1 MKFALRPSRVLK
13 KLHAGEVAYVF
24 KLNLS
29 DTRAGEIAARYGFD
43 CLWTD
48 MEHVPTDWS
57 SIEKSVLATKA
68 YDVDLVCRVA
78 RGSYSDY
85 IRPLEADAT
94 GIMIPHVMNAD
105 EAREIVRF
113 TRFHPIGQRPLDGG
127 NADGFYCNIPVRDY
141 MEQANR
147 ERFVILQIEDTQA
160 VEELD
165 AIADQEGIDMLLFG
179 AGDYSQAIGKP
190 GEFDHPEVVKVR
202 KKVAATARKYHKYAG
217 VLGGPAMH
225 PELIDM
231 GYSFIVVG
239 ADVVGL
245 SQYCAKIAEACGIH
259 TSNGTIRNRSTY
271 RRQAP

>member
-1 MKFALRPSRVLK
+1 MKFSLRPSRVLK
-13 KLHAGEVAYVF
+13 KLRAGEVAYVL
-24 KLNLS
+24 KLNFS
-29 DTRAGEIAARYGFD
+29 DTRAYEIAARYGFD

-57 SIEKSVLATKA
+57 CVERCVLATKA

-94 GIMIPHVMNAD
+94 GIMVPHLMSAD
-105 EAREIVRF
+105 EAKEIVRF

-127 NADGFYCNIPVRDY
+127 NADGFYCNIPVTDY
-141 MEQANR
+141 MEQANQ

-160 VEELD
+160 VEELN

-179 AGDYSQAIGKP
+179 AGDYTQAIGEP
-190 GEFDHPEVVKVR
+190 GNFDHPEVVKVR
-202 KKVAATARKYHKYAG
+202 KQVAATARKYGKYAG
-217 VLGGPAMH
+217 ALGTPDMH
-225 PELIDM
+225 QQLIEM
-231 GYSFIVVG
+231 GYSFIVTG

-245 SQYCAKIAEACGIH
+245 SQYCASIAEACGIH
-259 TSNGTIRNRSTY
+259 TSNETIRNSSAY
-271 RRQAP
+271 RR